1 MFSNQLSKHK
11 NQTKPSV
18 VVFPV
23 FSGVNYP
30 KHDFKLQGNTLE
42 YQVGKRCVSSVLV
55 NCLGKA
61 QHNVMKLLQT
71 Q

>member
-1 MFSNQLSKHK
+1 MFSNQLSKNR
-11 NQTKPSV
+11 NQTQL
-18 VVFPV
+18 VFAV
-23 FSGVNYP
+23 FGGINYP

-42 YQVGKRCVSSVLV
+42 YQVGKRCVSPVLV
-55 NCLGKA
+55 NCPGKA